1 MEGPSGY
8 WDNLT
13 DSMAGPRRDSPGGSE
28 LYREKERAEIM
39 AKSPKTAHSV
49 FPISVDRFLFD

>member
-1 MEGPSGY
+1 
-8 WDNLT
+8 
-13 DSMAGPRRDSPGGSE
+13 MAGPRRDSPGGSE

-39 AKSPKTAHSV
+39 AKSPKNSTLS